1 MQISKQTAEDFPGI
15 EFTGQSLKIVENFV
29 YTGATIGARGGVF
42 DSVIT
47 VIRSGRCKFRDLVR
61 F

>member
-15 EFTGQSLKIVENFV
+15 EFTCQSLKIVENFV
-29 YTGATIGARGGVF
+29 YTGVTIGARGGVF